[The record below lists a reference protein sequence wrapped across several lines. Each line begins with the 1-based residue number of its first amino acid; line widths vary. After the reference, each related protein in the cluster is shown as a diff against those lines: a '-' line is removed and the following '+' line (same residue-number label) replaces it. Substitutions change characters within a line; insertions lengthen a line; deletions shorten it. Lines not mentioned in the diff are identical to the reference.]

1 MQPSRSYLVCCC
13 ERTGSTLLEEALI
26 DTGVAGR
33 PRSYFNPIASYTAR
47 MRRLLKDASD
57 DENYLD
63 RVVVAATTENGVFG
77 AKVHWAHFLNLVSKL
92 DGLSEPAMERLRR
105 HFPDLRY
112 IHLIRKN
119 AVARAI
125 SHYRAKKTGLW
136 HPDSTPD
143 DSGGEGE
150 PAFDFDQIEN
160 FVRIGETE
168 DATWRQFFAEHRIRP
183 LQLVYEEMVADL
195 AGTVGSVLTFLD
207 IPAKGIRIKPPRL
220 RRQADHRSRE
230 WEERYRRIAAVPSP
244 LAGEG

>member
-1 MQPSRSYLVCCC
+1 
-13 ERTGSTLLEEALI
+13 
-26 DTGVAGR
+26 
-33 PRSYFNPIASYTAR
+33 
-47 MRRLLKDASD
+47 MRRFLKDTTD

-63 RVVVAATTENGVFG
+63 RVVATATTENGVFG

-92 DGLSEPAMERLRR
+92 DGPSEPAMERLRR

-125 SHYRAKKTGLW
+125 SHYRAKKTGPW
-136 HPDSTPD
+136 HSGSTPD

-195 AGTVGSVLTFLD
+195 AATVGSVLAFLD
-207 IPAKGIRIKPPRL
+207 IPAGGIKINPPRL
-220 RRQADHRSRE
+220 RKQADHRSRE
-230 WEERYRRIAAVPSP
+230 WEERYRRLAAVPSP
-244 LAGEG
+244 PAGEG